1 MKTYELPLAQG
12 YVRQW
17 GVAEAVR
24 ELIQNAIDSPAEFQ
38 WSFGEASF
46 SVFSCGVRLSASD
59 LVLGNTSK
67 ADSDDKIGSFG
78 EGFKIAL
85 LVLTRLGFTVDVLNG
100 DVLWTTKFGHSTT
113 WDSEVLLITE
123 HANTTG
129 NHGLEF
135 RIGGLTAEDIDAV
148 KATCL
153 LMQDPM
159 PCAVETSLGRILPA
173 RPGKLYVGGLYVA
186 DTKLE
191 FGYDIKPHH
200 IKLER
205 DRKTVDG
212 FDLDWLA
219 KSMWFETRR
228 WDDVARL
235 VERDCPD
242 LRLVEYNAPELV
254 KEACYALF
262 KSKHP
267 NAVVASSQKELDDY
281 IERGLTNVVI
291 VNSGYHAAI
300 SASDSY
306 KQAAGAAIRVQSPAE
321 ALTEW
326 YATNKARSNRVR
338 SVSFKA
344 LLARSASWRL
354 K

>member
-38 WSFGEASF
+38 WAFGES
-46 SVFSCGVRLSASD
+46 SLSITSLGVRLSASD

-67 ADSDDKIGSFG
+67 ADDDEKIGSFG

-85 LVLTRLGFTVDVLNG
+85 LVLTRLGLSVEVVNG
-100 DVLWTTKFGHSTT
+100 DVIWTAEFARSET
-113 WDSEVLLITE
+113 WDSEVLRINE
-123 HANTTG
+123 RHNVTG
-129 NHGLEF
+129 DRGLEF
-135 RIGGLTAEDIDAV
+135 RISGLTDEEVAAV

-186 DTKLE
+186 DTELE
-191 FGYDIKPHH
+191 FGYDVKPHN

-219 KSMWFETRR
+219 KNMWFETLR

-235 VERDCPD
+235 VERGCPD
-242 LRLVEYNAPELV
+242 MRLVEHSTPELV

-281 IERGLTNVVI
+281 IERGLTNVVV
-291 VNSGYHAAI
+291 VNRGYHAAI
-300 SASDSY
+300 SASGSY
-306 KQAAGAAIRVQSPAE
+306 KQAAGAAIRVQSPTE

-326 YATNKARSNRVR
+326 YAANKARSNRVR

-344 LLARSASWRL
+344 LLARSDNWRL